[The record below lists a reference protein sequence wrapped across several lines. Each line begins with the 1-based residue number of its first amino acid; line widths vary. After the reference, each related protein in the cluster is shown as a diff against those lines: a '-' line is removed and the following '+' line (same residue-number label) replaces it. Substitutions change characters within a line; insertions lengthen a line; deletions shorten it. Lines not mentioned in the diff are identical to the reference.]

1 MKWKETGERKYQWLK
16 DEDTTNEPGAWLD
29 PEKIV
34 FRELSNLQNLNPT
47 II

>member
-1 MKWKETGERKYQWLK
+1 MEGELERKYQWLK
-16 DEDTTNEPGAWLD
+16 DEDTTNEPRAWLD

-34 FRELSNLQNLNPT
+34 FWELSNLQNMNPT